1 MSVNKIEETL
11 KQTLAKAVVKAGLLD
26 SQDPSTIVIE
36 IPKNTQN
43 GDYSSNIAMQLT
55 RQLRRNPR
63 EIATAIV
70 NAIALEQANIDHVE
84 IAGPGFIN
92 LFMKSDA
99 LTSVIGEV
107 LKEKEHYGHTTQV
120 SPVKYNV
127 EFVSANP
134 TGDLHLG
141 HARGASLGDSICRIM
156 RAAGYDVT
164 SEYYIN
170 DAGKQIDNLAL
181 SLIARYHQAFGI
193 EKEMPE
199 DGYYGK
205 DVIGIAQQIKNEI
218 NDRYLND
225 DSKEAYQYFRKV
237 GVEHELAKLKGVLND
252 FGVSFDVWFSE
263 TSLYESGEVAKR
275 VAELKEK
282 GLTYDQ
288 DGATWFKTT
297 QFGDD
302 KDRVLVKSDGSY
314 TYLTP
319 DISYHLNK
327 LSRGYDYLVDI
338 LGADH
343 HGYIARLKASI
354 QAFGYKPEQ
363 LEVDIMQMVRLVRDG
378 QEVKMSKRTG
388 NAVTIR
394 DLMEDIGVDATRY
407 FFASKAGSSMFDFDL
422 DLATSKTNDNP
433 VYYAQY
439 AHARMCSIEE
449 MAKKAGMQLADH
461 YDLLGHPKEI
471 ELLKHINEFRNTVID
486 AAKVRA
492 PHKIATYI
500 QRLAALFHSFYNE
513 CKVVDQENLEL
524 SQERLALVEA
534 SRITLAN
541 ALDLIGVSAPRKM

>member
-1 MSVNKIEETL
+1 MSVNKIEEAL
-11 KQTLAKAVVKAGLLD
+11 KLSLAQAVEKAGLVD
-26 SQDPSTIVIE
+26 HQDPQTIVIE

-63 EIATAIV
+63 EIANAIV
-70 NAIALEQANIDHVE
+70 EAIDLNQANIDRVE

-92 LFMKSDA
+92 CFMKSDA

-107 LKEKEHYGHTTQV
+107 LKEKEHYGHTTQAK
-120 SPVKYNV
+120 PVRYNV

-156 RAAGYDVT
+156 RAAGYEVT

-181 SLIARYHQAFGI
+181 SLIARYHQAFGV
-193 EKEMPE
+193 EKAMPE

-205 DVIGIAQQIKNEI
+205 DVIGIADKIKEEI
-218 NDRYLND
+218 GDRYLND

-237 GVEHELAKLKGVLND
+237 GVDHELEKLKGVLKD

-275 VAELKEK
+275 VEELKAK
-282 GLTYDQ
+282 GLTYEK
-288 DGATWFKTT
+288 DGALWFKTT
-297 QFGDD
+297 AFGDD

-327 LSRGYDYLVDI
+327 LSRGYDYLVDL

-354 QAFGYKPEQ
+354 QAFGYQPDQ

-394 DLMEDIGVDATRY
+394 DLMEEIGVDATRY

-449 MAKKAGMQLADH
+449 MAQKAGMQLADH
-461 YDLLGHPKEI
+461 YEDLGHPKEI

-486 AAKVRA
+486 AAKLRA

-513 CKVVDQENLEL
+513 CKVVDPANLTL

-541 ALDLIGVSAPRKM
+541 ALNLIGVSAPRKM